1 MKISHICLVV
11 PLAALNASPA
21 YATGG
26 LGCTIDDAN
35 LTLNVDTA
43 VSRGMGG
50 VFLNLKAEAVIKAKE
65 APEPL
70 RKLTL
75 DSALVHHWYTNR
87 EIKLAFY
94 KETETGEH
102 ASVDITIETTMP
114 EGADEDAEYVGTYE
128 LSIFAA
134 GANSDSTSTVLNGKA
149 SCSAGG

>member
-1 MKISHICLVV
+1 MI
-11 PLAALNASPA
+11 LAMTTPA
-21 YATGG
+21 HATGG

-35 LTLNVDTA
+35 LTLNADTA

-50 VFLNLKAEAVIKAKE
+50 VFINFKAEAEIKAKE

-75 DSALVHHWYTNR
+75 DSALVHHWYTGK

-94 KETETGEH
+94 KETETGDH

-114 EGADEDAEYVGTYE
+114 EGADEDAEYVGAYE
-128 LSIFAA
+128 LSIFAV
-134 GANSDSTSTVLNGKA
+134 GANSESNSTVLTGKA